1 MCPTYNQMLKVIII
15 HYQFRKLFLKM
26 HSSKNDSQYPHFY
39 QSVTDLQKIV
49 NSQRKK
55 ETQKQIQKET
65 EWQSS
70 QVTGL
75 SVW

>member
-1 MCPTYNQMLKVIII
+1 
-15 HYQFRKLFLKM
+15 M

-39 QSVTDLQKIV
+39 QSVTDLQKRV

-75 SVW
+75 SVWK